1 MINSPSPA
9 VEPAETAP
17 AVESAETATDAPRK
31 RPWSKPTV
39 KVSDDVLLVSGGPA
53 PHALTYDTTKYFASS

>member
-1 MINSPSPA
+1 MTSSSSPV

-39 KVSDDVLLVSGGPA
+39 KVSDDVLLVSGGPS
-53 PHALTYDTTKYFASS
+53 PHVLTYDTGTYFASS